1 MGSTKEMH
9 RFRKHG
15 FGGSKE
21 PPKPIHGSHR
31 RRMGIVVS
39 MDQRDEDSGIEERQ
53 LSRGDQRSGL

>member
-15 FGGSKE
+15 FGRSKE
-21 PPKPIHGSHR
+21 SAKPIHGSHR

-39 MDQRDEDSGIEERQ
+39 MDQRDEDSGIEER
-53 LSRGDQRSGL
+53 